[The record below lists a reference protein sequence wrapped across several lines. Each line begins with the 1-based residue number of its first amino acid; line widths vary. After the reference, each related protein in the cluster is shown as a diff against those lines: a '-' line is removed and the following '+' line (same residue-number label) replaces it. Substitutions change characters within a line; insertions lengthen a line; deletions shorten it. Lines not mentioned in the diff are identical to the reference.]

1 MVDTVQACVNM
12 LQVKNKEIR
21 TPFSM
26 LFWFLMVTFEQKL
39 HSFTGSIQN
48 ISSQI
53 LKKST
58 DQVREIQS
66 GSLKW

>member
-26 LFWFLMVTFEQKL
+26 LFWFLMVKFEQKL

-58 DQVREIQS
+58 DQIREIQS